1 MLSQTPNHSL
11 TFKFLGHS
19 PEGDH
24 TGEDVKQGL
33 TNSQKSLPAYYFYD
47 DYGSELFEK
56 ICELPEYYPTRTEAL
71 ILNQCAKKI
80 AQTTGVCQLIELGSG
95 SSTKTRILLDAY
107 QEIEKS
113 LHYIPIDVSG
123 GMLKASALNLQKDYS
138 NLSIHGLVG
147 TYHQALSYLQSHINS
162 PRLLFFLGS
171 SIGNFNQT
179 DCEAFLKEVTQALNP
194 NDYFLLGIDLQK
206 PIDILEAAYNDSL
219 GVTAEFNLNMLAHLN
234 GRFQGNF
241 DLTLFEHQAIYNTIE
256 NQIEMYLISQTDQKV
271 RLEGLDLSIS
281 LQKGEKILTEISRKF
296 NLSQVQ
302 QQLKTL
308 ELTPIQVLT
317 DPQQWFALILC
328 KR

>member
-1 MLSQTPNHSL
+1 MLSQTPTNSL

-24 TGEDVKQGL
+24 TGEDVKLGL
-33 TNSQKSLPAYYFYD
+33 TQAQKSLPAYYFYD

-56 ICELPEYYPTRTEAL
+56 ICELPEYYPTRTETL
-71 ILNQCAKKI
+71 ILNQFAKKI
-80 AQTTGVCQLIELGSG
+80 TQITRVCQLIELGSG

-107 QEIEKS
+107 QEIGES
-113 LHYIPIDVSG
+113 LHYIPIDVSE
-123 GMLKASALNLQKDYS
+123 GMLKSSALQLQKDYS

-179 DCEAFLKEVTQALNP
+179 DCEAFLKEITQALNP
-194 NDYFLLGIDLQK
+194 DDYFLLGIDLQK
-206 PIDILEAAYNDSL
+206 TIDILEAAYNDSL
-219 GVTAEFNLNMLAHLN
+219 GVTAKFNLNMLAHLN
-234 GRFQGNF
+234 WRFQGNF
-241 DLTLFEHQAIYNTIE
+241 DLTVFEHQAIYNTIE

-271 RLEGLDLSIS
+271 RLESLDLSIS
-281 LQKGEKILTEISRKF
+281 LEKGEKILTEISRKF

-302 QQLKTL
+302 QQLNSL
-308 ELTPIQVLT
+308 ALTPIQIFT

-328 KR
+328 KK